1 MSSATFENIY
11 YLGPDG
17 SNAHFATTEFLK
29 KSGITV
35 KNKIPKRSIR
45 TAIEDLQT
53 DFSAICV
60 LPIENSLEGIVRE
73 TIYNIQ
79 ILNDKDIQIKGEI
92 TIPINH
98 SLLANTT
105 NKAEIKK
112 IISHPQALA
121 QCGNYLHKHFPVAEI
136 GEVSSTS
143 YAAQKISQNGS
154 KEIAAIAN
162 ESCSKIFNLNILE
175 KNINDEQGNQT
186 RFYILGRENLA
197 KLNTG
202 KTAIMLATKNEPGAL
217 CHILQIFEK
226 HNINLTYIDSRPSR
240 RHLGEYLFFLEIDGL
255 YDDYKIKIAVEEIL
269 KNVEFYKHMGSFYLF

>member
-1 MSSATFENIY
+1 MSSASFENIY

-17 SNAHFATTEFLK
+17 SNAHFATTEFLR
-29 KSGITV
+29 KSGVSV
-35 KNKIPKRSIR
+35 KNKLPKRSIR
-45 TAIEDLQT
+45 TAIEDLQS
-53 DFSAICV
+53 DYSAICV

-73 TIYNIQ
+73 TIDNIQ
-79 ILNDKDIQIKGEI
+79 RLNDQTIQIKGEI

-98 SLLANTT
+98 SLLANTED
-105 NKAEIKK
+105 KAEIKK

-121 QCGNYLHKHFPVAEI
+121 QCGNYLHENFPDAEI
-136 GEVSSTS
+136 SEVSSTS
-143 YAAQKISQNGS
+143 YAAQKIAQSGS

-175 KNINDEQGNQT
+175 KNINDEAGNQT
-186 RFYILGRENLA
+186 RFYILGRENIADL
-197 KLNTG
+197 KTG

-240 RHLGEYLFFLEIDGL
+240 KHLGEYLFFLEIDGL
-255 YDDYKIKIAVEEIL
+255 YDDYKIKLAVEEIL